1 MKQLRLFSFTI
12 LMVMLSMAANGA
24 VSGHIENGLRVLDVS
39 QSKGELVYTVYRG
52 DYIVFDFADEA
63 QYPLHIP
70 QLGISQLLP
79 KPASEKPYIKIKS
92 SGEFAFTLGERKGT
106 LHVLEL
112 KGAAYKEIT
121 APESVA
127 LIKTES
133 SLIIIDVRTPN
144 EFNRGH
150 IPGANLLPVQM
161 FAANLSKL
169 TQFRDEPILLYCAS
183 GNRSTVAAKM
193 LIDAGFSHIYNLRR
207 GMREWMKSQ
216 LPVE

>member
-1 MKQLRLFSFTI
+1 MKQLRLVGFTI
-12 LMVMLSMAANGA
+12 LMVMFSMAANGA
-24 VSGHIENGLRVLDVS
+24 VSGRIENGLRMLDVL
-39 QSKGELVYTVYRG
+39 QSKDELVYTVYRG
-52 DYIVFDFADEA
+52 DYIVFDFADGA
-63 QYPLHIP
+63 QHQLHIP

-79 KPASEKPYIKIKS
+79 KSSPEKPYIKIKS
-92 SGEFAFTLGERKGT
+92 SGDFDFTLGKRKGT

-112 KGAAYKEIT
+112 KGAAYKELT

-127 LIKTES
+127 LIKAES

-144 EFNRGH
+144 EFSRGH

-161 FAANLSKL
+161 FAANLTQL

-207 GMREWMKSQ
+207 GMGEWMQSQ